1 MIHLNINDGIGLF
14 GVSILLL
21 AYLLNL
27 AGKLDQKSLAYILM
41 NVIGAGLACLAS
53 YLIGYFPFVILE
65 GVWTLVSL
73 FALVKYFTV
82 KSK

>member
-1 MIHLNINDGIGLF
+1 MQLDVNDWIGLA
-14 GVSILLL
+14 GVAILLF

-27 AGKLDQKSLAYILM
+27 SGKLNQKSLAYILM

-53 YLIGYFPFVILE
+53 YLINYFPFVILE

-73 FALVKYFTV
+73 FALVNYFSN